1 MANEEIPDEQI
12 QSLKESLIEQVNSN
26 SEATQEQKDNFKQ
39 KIESMNKEEFVEFLK
54 SQGIINDSGEV
65 QQGGGQGGGQQQ
77 CIFCSIVDGKVDSYV
92 LSDEEKAKAVLDINP
107 ISEGHSLVIPKTHS
121 KEIPEEAHELAK
133 RLSEQIMKKLQPKEV
148 KQEEQILFEHKVIN
162 LIPVY
167 DENTLNNERKQASK
181 EDLEK
186 MLETLYLGGSEKE
199 ERSQKETESEDEEE
213 PITDQNTILPKRIP

>member
-26 SEATQEQKDNFKQ
+26 SEATQEQKENFKQ

-54 SQGIINDSGEV
+54 SQGIINESGEV
-65 QQGGGQGGGQQQ
+65 QQGGGQGGSQQQ

-121 KEIPEEAHELAK
+121 KEAPQEAQELAK
-133 RLSEQIMKKLQPKEV
+133 KVSEQIKKKLQPKEV
-148 KQEEQILFEHKVIN
+148 KQEEQVVFGHKVVN

-167 DENTLNNERKQASK
+167 DENTLKNERKQASK
-181 EDLEK
+181 EELEK
-186 MLETLYLGGSEKE
+186 MLETLYLGNSREEEKVQE
-199 ERSQKETESEDEEE
+199 ETESEHEEE
-213 PITDQNTILPKRIP
+213 PITDQNTILPKRKP